1 MNRSRTRSRTTR
13 TIGRGFVAVALV
25 ATAASVPAVADAPAG
40 SAGPPPAPARSGSP
54 GPVYDRVAHF
64 YGAYID
70 VANDPGSNSAA
81 AELREFYLT
90 SDLRS
95 RLLAWEKR
103 NDADGILRAQH
114 VPSAWKVT
122 PGDSGMGHT
131 YSTVRLTWDSG
142 PGTGGEKTYTYLTV
156 RSDLES
162 RKISDITSK
171 Y

>member
-1 MNRSRTRSRTTR
+1 MNRSRTISR
-13 TIGRGFVAVALV
+13 GLVAVALLT
-25 ATAASVPAVADAPAG
+25 TAASVPAVADAPDVRDEV
-40 SAGPPPAPARSGSP
+40 PPAPPRSGSP

-70 VANDPGSNSAA
+70 VANDPGSNAAA
-81 AELREFYLT
+81 AELRRFYLT

-95 RLLAWEKR
+95 RLLTWERR
-103 NDADGILRAQH
+103 NDADGILRSQN

-131 YSTVRLTWDSG
+131 YTTVRLTWESG